1 MFKIRRAN
9 EVAAAALLI
18 AGMAGASFA
27 QDAAGAI
34 ASRQAFMKGVTPMVT
49 AITTAASKGD
59 MAGARAAAKTM
70 DDGWKVFAASFPA
83 GSDSAA
89 GKTRAKPEIWSDA
102 AGFKAELDKAQASSA
117 AILAA
122 TNGTDA
128 DAVLQQAGYLN
139 CTSCHSTYRGPAIR

>member
-1 MFKIRRAN
+1 
-9 EVAAAALLI
+9 
-18 AGMAGASFA
+18 
-27 QDAAGAI
+27 
-34 ASRQAFMKGVTPMVT
+34 MKGVTPMVT

-128 DAVLQQAGYLN
+128 DAVVGTKTAAMNVLDMQTVGAWIHNGVAVAGDGMVYL
-139 CTSCHSTYRGPAIR
+139 SSDMRAALYAFSPRR